1 VPKFTRAD
9 YDSQLTPP
17 SPCSWLSANVKVTK
31 RWTYIIIIIII
42 IIIITLDYTADKA
55 IGPGELLRCD
65 KQTPEYCLCH
75 PAGKPYPSGCPGPHP
90 LRAER
95 Q

>member
-1 VPKFTRAD
+1 VQEGLAGVCNKKGF
-9 YDSQLTPP
+9 
-17 SPCSWLSANVKVTK
+17 
-31 RWTYIIIIIII
+31 
-42 IIIITLDYTADKA
+42 IIIITQDYTADKA
-55 IGPGELLRCD
+55 IGPGEFLRCD
-65 KQTPEYCLCH
+65 KQTPEYYLWH